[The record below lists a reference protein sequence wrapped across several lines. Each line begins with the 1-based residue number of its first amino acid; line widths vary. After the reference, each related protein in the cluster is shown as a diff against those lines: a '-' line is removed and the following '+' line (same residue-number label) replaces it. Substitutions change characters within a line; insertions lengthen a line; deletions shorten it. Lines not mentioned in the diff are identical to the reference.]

1 MRHSLFPSDESL
13 PTWLHTLLLFLIVSP
28 FFIFLFMQGI
38 SAIASG
44 HLEPLSGPEFGQ
56 FFFGNVTLVGKAAR
70 IAGVSLI
77 VLGFGFVALAVQF
90 SRLAIAELVAHIWL
104 PWVLIAIHIGL
115 TFWIKSIT

>member
-1 MRHSLFPSDESL
+1 MRHTLFPSDESL

-38 SAIASG
+38 SAIVSG

-56 FFFGNVTLVGKAAR
+56 FFFGNVTLVGKTAK

-90 SRLAIAELVAHIWL
+90 SRLAIAELVARIWL
-104 PWVLIAIHIGL
+104 PWVLIVIHIGL
-115 TFWIKSIT
+115 SFWVNSIT